1 MATFAI
7 LDLIGD
13 IVSYI
18 EEFSDLK
25 DLSLALGPL
34 GLFLILIF
42 IIAAV
47 ILYIFSSLGLM
58 ELAKKNNISNPWL
71 AFIPIGYHYLL
82 GKLGFEVYEKN
93 GLENKQMPYIMLA
106 LSAVY
111 LVGVLDGPVSI
122 ALLVLS
128 VLSYN
133 KIYKYLVPEKATS
146 YTVLSLFFK
155 GIPLYFNSSILKPY
169 EEEIII
175 TETKEEN
182 KAEEP
187 KGNEIKEEVEE
198 NNKKE
203 TTKQEKIK
211 PNYCSSCGARLN
223 KSANY
228 CPECGKK
235 IN

>member
-18 EEFSDLK
+18 EEFSNLK
-25 DLSLALGPL
+25 DLSLDLGPL

-71 AFIPIGYHYLL
+71 AFIPVGYHYLL

-93 GLENKQMPYIMLA
+93 SSENKQMPYIMLA

-122 ALLVLS
+122 ALMVLS

-169 EEEIII
+169 EEENI
-175 TETKEEN
+175 TETHEETKEEPR
-182 KAEEP
+182 E
-187 KGNEIKEEVEE
+187 NESKEEVEE

-203 TTKQEKIK
+203 TTKEEKIK

>member
-34 GLFLILIF
+34 GMFLILIF
-42 IIAAV
+42 LIAAV
-47 ILYIFSSLGLM
+47 ILYVFSSLGLM
-58 ELAKKNNISNPWL
+58 ELAKKNNIPNPWL

-93 GLENKQMPYIMLA
+93 GSENKQIPYIMLA

-122 ALLVLS
+122 ALMVLS

-133 KIYKYLVPEKATS
+133 KIYKYLVPEK
-146 YTVLSLFFK
+146 
-155 GIPLYFNSSILKPY
+155 
-169 EEEIII
+169 
-175 TETKEEN
+175 
-182 KAEEP
+182 
-187 KGNEIKEEVEE
+187 
-198 NNKKE
+198 
-203 TTKQEKIK
+203 
-211 PNYCSSCGARLN
+211 
-223 KSANY
+223 
-228 CPECGKK
+228 
-235 IN
+235 

>member
-34 GLFLILIF
+34 GMFLILIF
-42 IIAAV
+42 LIAAV
-47 ILYIFSSLGLM
+47 ILYVFSSLGLM
-58 ELAKKNNISNPWL
+58 ELAKKNNIANPWL

-93 GLENKQMPYIMLA
+93 GSENKQIPYIMLA

-122 ALLVLS
+122 ALMVLS

-133 KIYKYLVPEKATS
+133 KIYKYLVPEKSTS

-155 GIPLYFNSSILKPY
+155 GIPLYFNSSIIKPY
-169 EEEIII
+169 EEENI
-175 TETKEEN
+175 TETK
-182 KAEEP
+182 KEP
-187 KGNEIKEEVEE
+187 KENETKEEVKE
-198 NNKKE
+198 E
-203 TTKQEKIK
+203 TTKEEKIK

>member
-1 MATFAI
+1 MAIFVI

-13 IVSYI
+13 IVNYI
-18 EEFSDLK
+18 EEINDLK

-42 IIAAV
+42 IIAVV

-93 GLENKQMPYIMLA
+93 GLENKQIPYIMLA
-106 LSAVY
+106 LSTVY
-111 LVGVLDGPVSI
+111 LVGILDGPVSI

-133 KIYKYLVPEKATS
+133 KIYKYLVPEKSTC

-155 GIPLYFNSSILKPY
+155 GIPLYFNSNILKPY

-175 TETKEEN
+175 TENKEKEPFKEER
-182 KAEEP
+182 
-187 KGNEIKEEVEE
+187 
-198 NNKKE
+198 
-203 TTKQEKIK
+203 TK